1 MRKVDCYYY
10 DGESDCCGALSDYS
24 KGLAGKEPC
33 IDEKCKMREPTQAF
47 ECTAENC
54 PLEFGKVGKCTVHNC
69 EYRTKPQTNFDKITQ
84 SVESFVEFIYSQYG
98 GMPPDVPC
106 PMEENASCKE
116 MNCKKC
122 FTKWL
127 QKECEE

>member
-69 EYRTKPQTNFDKITQ
+69 EHRTKPQTNFDKITQ
-84 SVESFVEFIYSQYG
+84 SVESLAEYMDNYRW
-98 GMPPDVPC
+98 C
-106 PMEENASCKE
+106 PYFSKSTCDSEIECKE
-116 MNCKKC
+116 CIKE
-122 FTKWL
+122 WL
-127 QKECEE
+127 QKESEN